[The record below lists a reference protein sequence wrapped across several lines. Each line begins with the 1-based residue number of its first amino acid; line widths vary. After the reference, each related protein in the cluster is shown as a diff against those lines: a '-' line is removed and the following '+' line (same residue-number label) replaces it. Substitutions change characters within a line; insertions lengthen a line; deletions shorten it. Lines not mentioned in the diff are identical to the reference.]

1 MRADSQTELVR
12 YRVFILADRGS
23 RLLVIANG
31 PRFALPEIQLSPFAR
46 TAERLAAAMR
56 RDWALEV
63 ICLYPAEAL
72 GGQPSDSNLWRYY
85 LTEIHGNQP
94 TVRQGNWVGV
104 SSLTERSF
112 SDRNDYQTLLTSLAR
127 CCPNC
132 NPHAAAFEIVGWFDT
147 VSRWISAVIKPSG
160 LYLTGEYHQV
170 NASPGFSLIR
180 FATNRQA
187 VWFKAVGPPNVR
199 EFRITRYLAQIAPAF
214 TPKILRARGKWNAWL
229 MAEVEGSH
237 PDDQSDMETW
247 ATVAKTLARLQIAS
261 VGHSLHLINAGCR
274 DLRVGTVLDGLD
286 RFFEAMALL
295 MSEQTKEVPPPLS
308 QDELHTLATQ
318 LKALLIEFQ
327 EFDIPNA
334 LGHLDLNPSNIV
346 VATNN
351 CVFLDWAEA
360 YVGHPFLTFNYLL
373 QHLCRFQGQGVW
385 ETAVTSAYAQEWLA
399 LADPTAVRQALALSP
414 LIAMLAYA
422 FSADGWRDPKHR
434 FAPEV
439 ASCLR
444 SLTRQIQ
451 RETRRIIANRKTDT
465 VHPSAFTHRRRSR
478 RVDLSGQGVLP
489 LNSFRGLAAVR

>member
-1 MRADSQTELVR
+1 LRADSQTDLVR

-31 PRFALPEIQLSPFAR
+31 PRFALPEIQISPFAR

-72 GGQPSDSNLWRYY
+72 GGQPSERHLWRYY
-85 LTEIHGNQP
+85 LTEIQGSQP
-94 TVRQGNWVGV
+94 TVRQGMWVSV
-104 SSLTERSF
+104 SSLTEDSF
-112 SDRNDYQTLLTSLAR
+112 SHGNDHQALLTFLAR
-127 CCPNC
+127 CCPSC
-132 NPHAAAFEIVGWFDT
+132 NPHSAAFEIVGWFET

-160 LYLTGEYHQV
+160 LYLTGEFRQI
-170 NASPGFSLIR
+170 NASPAFSLIR

-214 TPKILRARGKWNAWL
+214 IPKILGARVKWNAWL
-229 MAEVEGSH
+229 MAEVEQSH
-237 PDDQSDMETW
+237 PDDRSDMEIW

-261 VGHSLHLINAGCR
+261 VGHSLHLMNAGCR
-274 DLRVGTVLDGLD
+274 DMRVGTVLDGLD
-286 RFFEAMALL
+286 RFFEVMAFL
-295 MSEQTKEVPPPLS
+295 MSQQTKEVPPPLS
-308 QDELHTLATQ
+308 QDELRTLATQ

-346 VATNN
+346 VTANR

-360 YVGHPFLTFNYLL
+360 YVGHPFLTFHYLL
-373 QHLCRFQGQGVW
+373 QHLCRFQGLGLW

-399 LADPTAVRQALALSP
+399 LADPTAIRQALALSP

-422 FSADGWRDPKHR
+422 CSADGWRDPKHR

-439 ASCLR
+439 ASYLR

-451 RETRRIIANRKTDT
+451 RETRRFIANRNTDT
-465 VHPSAFTHRRRSR
+465 VQPSAFAESQEIP
-478 RVDLSGQGVLP
+478 SC
-489 LNSFRGLAAVR
+489 

>member
-1 MRADSQTELVR
+1 LRADSQTDLVR

-31 PRFALPEIQLSPFAR
+31 PRFALPEIQISPFAR

-63 ICLYPAEAL
+63 ICLYPAEAF
-72 GGQPSDSNLWRYY
+72 GGQPSERHLWRYY
-85 LTEIHGNQP
+85 LTEIQGSQP
-94 TVRQGNWVGV
+94 TVRQGMWVSV
-104 SSLTERSF
+104 SSLTEDSF
-112 SDRNDYQTLLTSLAR
+112 SHGNDHQALLTCLAR
-127 CCPNC
+127 CCPSC
-132 NPHAAAFEIVGWFDT
+132 NPHSAAFEIVGWFET

-160 LYLTGEYHQV
+160 LYLTGDFRQV
-170 NASPGFSLIR
+170 NASPAFSLIR

-214 TPKILRARGKWNAWL
+214 TPKILGARVKWNAWL

-237 PDDQSDMETW
+237 PDDQSDIEIW

-261 VGHSLHLINAGCR
+261 VGHTLHLINAGCR
-274 DLRVGTVLDGLD
+274 DIRVGTVIGGLD
-286 RFFEAMALL
+286 RFFEAMAFL
-295 MSEQTKEVPPPLS
+295 MSQQTKEIPPPLS
-308 QDELHTLATQ
+308 QDELRTLATQ

-346 VATNN
+346 VAANR

-360 YVGHPFLTFNYLL
+360 YVGHPFLTFHYLL
-373 QHLCRFQGQGVW
+373 QHLCRFQDQGLW

-399 LADPTAVRQALALSP
+399 LADPTAIGQALALSP
-414 LIAMLAYA
+414 LIATLAYA
-422 FSADGWRDPKHR
+422 FSADRWRDSKHR

-439 ASCLR
+439 APYLR

-465 VHPSAFTHRRRSR
+465 VHPSAFAESQEIP
-478 RVDLSGQGVLP
+478 SC
-489 LNSFRGLAAVR
+489 

>member
-1 MRADSQTELVR
+1 LRADSQTDLVR
-12 YRVFILADRGS
+12 YRVFILADHGS

-31 PRFALPEIQLSPFAR
+31 PRFALPEIQISPFAR
-46 TAERLAAAMR
+46 TAELLAAAMR

-72 GGQPSDSNLWRYY
+72 GGRPSERHLWRYY
-85 LTEIHGNQP
+85 LTEIQGSQP
-94 TVRQGNWVGV
+94 TVRQGMWVSV
-104 SSLTERSF
+104 SSLTEDSF
-112 SDRNDYQTLLTSLAR
+112 SHGNDHQALLTFLAR
-127 CCPNC
+127 CCPSC
-132 NPHAAAFEIVGWFDT
+132 NPHSAAFEIVGWFET

-160 LYLTGEYHQV
+160 LYLTGEFRQI
-170 NASPGFSLIR
+170 NASPAFSLIR

-214 TPKILRARGKWNAWL
+214 IPKILGARVKWNAWL
-229 MAEVEGSH
+229 MAEVEQSH
-237 PDDQSDMETW
+237 PDDQSDMEIW

-274 DLRVGTVLDGLD
+274 DMRVGTVLDGLD
-286 RFFEAMALL
+286 RFFEVMAFL
-295 MSEQTKEVPPPLS
+295 MSQQTKEVPPPLS
-308 QDELHTLATQ
+308 QDELRTLATQ

-346 VATNN
+346 VTANR

-360 YVGHPFLTFNYLL
+360 YVGQPFLTLHYLL
-373 QHLCRFQGQGVW
+373 QHLCRFQGQGLW

-399 LADPTAVRQALALSP
+399 LADPTAIRQALALSP

-439 ASCLR
+439 ASYLR

-451 RETRRIIANRKTDT
+451 RETRRFIANRNTDT
-465 VHPSAFTHRRRSR
+465 VHPSAFAESQEIP
-478 RVDLSGQGVLP
+478 SC
-489 LNSFRGLAAVR
+489 

>member
-1 MRADSQTELVR
+1 LRADSQTDLIR
-12 YRVFILADRGS
+12 YRVFILADCGS

-31 PRFALPEIQLSPFAR
+31 LRFALPEVQIPAFAR
-46 TAERLAAAMR
+46 TPESLAAAVR

-72 GGQPSDSNLWRYY
+72 GGQPSESHLWRHY
-85 LTEIHGNQP
+85 LTEIHGSQP
-94 TVRQGNWVGV
+94 TVRQDMWVSV
-104 SSLTERSF
+104 SSLTQQSF
-112 SDRNDYQTLLTSLAR
+112 SDGNDYQALLTCLAR
-127 CCPNC
+127 CCPHC
-132 NPHAAAFEIVGWFDT
+132 NPHAAAFEVVGWFET
-147 VSRWISAVIKPSG
+147 VSRWISDVIKLSG
-160 LYLTGEYHQV
+160 LQLTGAFCQL

-199 EFRITRYLAQIAPAF
+199 ELRITLYLTQIAPAF
-214 TPKILRARGKWNAWL
+214 TPKILGARVKWNAWL

-274 DLRVGTVLDGLD
+274 DMRVGTLLDGLD
-286 RFFEAMALL
+286 RFFEVIAFL
-295 MSEQTKEVPPPLS
+295 MSQQTKEVPPPLS
-308 QDELHTLATQ
+308 QDELRTLATQ
-318 LKALLIEFQ
+318 LKSLLIEFQ

-334 LGHLDLNPSNIV
+334 LGLLDLNPSNIV
-346 VATNN
+346 VAADR

-373 QHLCRFQGQGVW
+373 QHLRRFQGQGLW
-385 ETAVTSAYAQEWLA
+385 ETALTSAYAQEWLA
-399 LADPTAVRQALALSP
+399 LADPTAIRQALALSP
-414 LIAMLAYA
+414 LMALLAYA
-422 FSADGWRDPKHR
+422 FSANGWPDPKYR

-439 ASCLR
+439 ASYLR

-451 RETRRIIANRKTDT
+451 RETRRIIANCNAGA
-465 VHPSAFTHRRRSR
+465 VQLSAFAESQEIP
-478 RVDLSGQGVLP
+478 SC
-489 LNSFRGLAAVR
+489 

>member
-1 MRADSQTELVR
+1 MRADSQTDLVR

-31 PRFALPEIQLSPFAR
+31 PRFALPEIQISPFAR
-46 TAERLAAAMR
+46 TAERLAAPMR
-56 RDWALEV
+56 RDWAPEV
-63 ICLYPAEAL
+63 ICLYPAEVL
-72 GGQPSDSNLWRYY
+72 GGQPSESHLWRYY
-85 LTEIHGNQP
+85 LTEIQGSQP
-94 TVRQGNWVGV
+94 TVRQGTLVSV
-104 SSLTERSF
+104 SSLTEQSF
-112 SDRNDYQTLLTSLAR
+112 SDGNDYQALLTCLAR
-127 CCPNC
+127 CCPSC
-132 NPHAAAFEIVGWFDT
+132 NPHSAAFEIVGWFET
-147 VSRWISAVIKPSG
+147 VSRWISDVIKPSG
-160 LYLTGEYHQV
+160 LHLTGEFRQV
-170 NASPGFSLIR
+170 NASPVFSLIR

-199 EFRITRYLAQIAPAF
+199 EFRITRYLAQIASAF
-214 TPKILRARGKWNAWL
+214 IPKILGARVKWNAWL
-229 MAEVEGSH
+229 MAEVEQSH
-237 PDDQSDMETW
+237 PDDQSDMEIW

-274 DLRVGTVLDGLD
+274 DMRVGTVLDGLD
-286 RFFEAMALL
+286 RFFEVMAFL
-295 MSEQTKEVPPPLS
+295 MSQQIKEVPPPLS
-308 QDELHTLATQ
+308 QDELRTLATQ

-346 VATNN
+346 VTANR

-360 YVGHPFLTFNYLL
+360 YVGHPFLTFHYLL
-373 QHLCRFQGQGVW
+373 QHLCRFQGQGLW

-399 LADPTAVRQALALSP
+399 LADPTAIRQALALSP

-439 ASCLR
+439 ASYLR

-451 RETRRIIANRKTDT
+451 RETRRFIANRNTDT
-465 VHPSAFTHRRRSR
+465 VHPSAFAESQEIP
-478 RVDLSGQGVLP
+478 SC
-489 LNSFRGLAAVR
+489 

>member
-1 MRADSQTELVR
+1 MRADSQTDLVR

-31 PRFALPEIQLSPFAR
+31 PRFALPEIQISPFAR

-72 GGQPSDSNLWRYY
+72 GGQPSERHLWRYY
-85 LTEIHGNQP
+85 LTEIQGSQP
-94 TVRQGNWVGV
+94 TVRQGMWVSV
-104 SSLTERSF
+104 SSLTEDSF
-112 SDRNDYQTLLTSLAR
+112 SHGNDHQALLTFLAR
-127 CCPNC
+127 CCPSC
-132 NPHAAAFEIVGWFDT
+132 NPHSAAFEIVGWFET

-160 LYLTGEYHQV
+160 LYLTGEFRQI
-170 NASPGFSLIR
+170 NASPAFSLIR

-199 EFRITRYLAQIAPAF
+199 EFRITRYLAQIASAF
-214 TPKILRARGKWNAWL
+214 IPKILGARVKWNAWL
-229 MAEVEGSH
+229 MAEVEQSH
-237 PDDQSDMETW
+237 PDDQSDMEIW

-274 DLRVGTVLDGLD
+274 DMRVGTVLDGLD
-286 RFFEAMALL
+286 RFFEVMAFL
-295 MSEQTKEVPPPLS
+295 MSQQIKEVPPPLS
-308 QDELHTLATQ
+308 QDELRTLATQ

-346 VATNN
+346 VTANR

-360 YVGHPFLTFNYLL
+360 YVGHPFLTFHYLL
-373 QHLCRFQGQGVW
+373 QHLCRFQGQGLW

-399 LADPTAVRQALALSP
+399 LADPTAIRQALALSP

-439 ASCLR
+439 ASYLR
-444 SLTRQIQ
+444 SLIRQIQ
-451 RETRRIIANRKTDT
+451 RETRRFIANRNTDT
-465 VHPSAFTHRRRSR
+465 VHPSAFAESQEIP
-478 RVDLSGQGVLP
+478 SC
-489 LNSFRGLAAVR
+489 